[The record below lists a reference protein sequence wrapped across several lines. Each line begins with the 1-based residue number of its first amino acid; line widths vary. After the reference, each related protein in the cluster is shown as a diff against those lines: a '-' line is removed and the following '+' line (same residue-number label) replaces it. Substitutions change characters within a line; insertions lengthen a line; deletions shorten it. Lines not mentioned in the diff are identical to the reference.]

1 MPLKQ
6 NMNFGEPFN
15 FWLNIQRE
23 AYLDHLSYQ
32 GEYKKAVFKVKF
44 TKQKQDS
51 HHIKVLLSS
60 YLIHSY
66 LDFNI

>member
-32 GEYKKAVFKVKF
+32 GKHKKAVFKVEF
-44 TKQKQDS
+44 TKQKN
-51 HHIKVLLSS
+51 HIT
-60 YLIHSY
+60 
-66 LDFNI
+66 